1 MWTEMKFRGTLSYL
15 KPSENT
21 IKLENCIHDV
31 KISRVNDDIARVYF
45 VQADTKEE
53 VSVPIPIGYVFRNL
67 TTGNDV
73 TSYHDEWLISWT
85 SNYELK
91 LGDTVVLNID
101 FQRQQAISSQ

>member
-1 MWTEMKFRGTLSYL
+1 MILSYL
-15 KPSENT
+15 KSSEHT
-21 IKLENCIHDV
+21 VKLENCLHDV

-45 VQADTKEE
+45 VQADTNEE
-53 VSVPIPIGYVFRNL
+53 VSIPVGCVFRNL
-67 TTGNDV
+67 TTGNIV
-73 TSYHDEWLISWT
+73 TCYHDEWLISWT